1 MSYFLENE
9 EVEKVEE
16 VKEQDGIAS
25 IEPLLDNRIVRAIRE
40 MGFEKLS
47 PIQEQAIPYLLQGED
62 IIGQAQTGTGKTA
75 AFGIP
80 AIQHINPDVKKL
92 QTIILCPT
100 RELAIQAAEE
110 LRKIAKYMHGIKVL
124 PVYGGQDISRQIAG
138 LRGVQII
145 VGTPGRV
152 MDHMRRRTIKLDL
165 VNMVVLD
172 EADEMLN
179 MGFREDMELILG
191 QIPGEHQTAL
201 FSATMPKPI
210 LEITDRFQKDAK
222 IVKVA
227 AKELTIPLVS
237 QKFYRVKNQDK
248 DAACVRLLEY
258 YQPKLTLIFCNTKKK
273 VDELSDLLKEQGFQA
288 EGLHGDLSQAQRD
301 AVMKRFRNGGTSILI
316 ATDVAARGIDVDD
329 VEAVINYDIPQ
340 DIEYYVHR
348 IGRTGRAGRKGRS
361 FTFANSREIYKIRE
375 IERVCH
381 TTITEKKLPGAAK
394 VLKAKADKY
403 LNKAWEL
410 HEHEDIELMK
420 SFLQRKMEEEG
431 CDALELA
438 AAMLKL
444 QVGDKGE
451 EIAADEYTKRGNRFG
466 DRGRSGRDDGEG
478 RSFGRGDG
486 SLAVKTG
493 NAEDS
498 AAVTEIAET
507 MAAPVSVRTED
518 AAEMKT
524 VRMEEN
530 GAAVTKRRLTA
541 NTLGTERREK
551 RKRERNGKSRA
562 SVTASP
568 RENDLNLMRKLVDLP
583 QKPQLCF
590 CGKSC
595 IVREECIGNN
605 RKVCGMKTLKKQIPY
620 ILLGATLLLL
630 LGLNIISQD
639 HWLDSD
645 MAAEMI
651 FSRILSEEHH
661 IFSTTNWY
669 YSTEFRVLYTQ
680 LIMGPLFRICS
691 NWHVIRTITN
701 LVFYGLML
709 ASYYY
714 FMKPLKVSRGLTVLS
729 SCLLLLPFSETMMT
743 HMQMGNTYM
752 SHVILV
758 LWFFGMYLRLCS
770 GEYHA
775 KRKVSLW
782 IFYVLLA
789 IVCGMSGVRY
799 LLALQC
805 PLVLT
810 SFFYLLGGEEF
821 QSFRGEMTKEHFQ
834 TLFSTDRMR
843 YFLYSLAGAFFAVVG
858 YGINVVFISHKYVFQ
873 TYGATNFIALY
884 HGVLFDRIQNAVGCL
899 LMLFG
904 YIPDKGF
911 LSLRGVVTMAA
922 FVLLGIYGYVTVK
935 SGKMQR
941 VTGFR
946 SLITLFLK
954 VSFVLNLFVFIF
966 TTSTMV
972 PRYYIT
978 IFIFALPVLCFYLE
992 EEKMPFD
999 RFAVAA
1005 LLTICLILGTGKTVM
1020 SFLTVDKNETKRP
1033 VAEFLAG
1040 NGYDFGFATYNNAN
1054 IITELTNGEV
1064 EIGNIGDPEHLE
1076 YFKWSSPMKYYE
1088 EGYHAG
1094 ETFLLLTAEECA
1106 EYAEAPALNQGEKVY
1121 EDGSYTVYVFDSTED
1136 LMDCA
1141 VARQ

>member
-9 EVEKVEE
+9 EA
-16 VKEQDGIAS
+16 VKEQEILQDETSVQQENEQDGIAS

-152 MDHMRRRTIKLDL
+152 MDHMRRHTIKLDL

-222 IVKVA
+222 LVKVA

-273 VDELSDLLKEQGFQA
+273 VDELADLLKQQGFQA

-301 AVMKRFRNGGTSILI
+301 VAMNRFRNGGASILI

-410 HEHEDIELMK
+410 HEHEDVELMK

-438 AAMLKL
+438 AAMLKY

-451 EIAADEYTKRGNRFG
+451 EIAADEYAQRRGRFG
-466 DRGRSGRDDGEG
+466 ERGRFGRGGRRRDNGRDDEEH
-478 RSFGRGDG
+478 RERRRFGRGDG
-486 SLAVKTG
+486 AG
-493 NAEDS
+493 REDS
-498 AAVTEIAET
+498 RDGENSRFGRSDRKRSGRDKKTAERKLT
-507 MAAPVSVRTED
+507 GDR
-518 AAEMKT
+518 
-524 VRMEEN
+524 EERERK
-530 GAAVTKRRLTA
+530 KRKKKEEPGIG
-541 NTLGTERREK
+541 NSFPK
-551 RKRERNGKSRA
+551 RKR
-562 SVTASP
+562 
-568 RENDLNLMRKLVDLP
+568 
-583 QKPQLCF
+583 
-590 CGKSC
+590 
-595 IVREECIGNN
+595 
-605 RKVCGMKTLKKQIPY
+605 
-620 ILLGATLLLL
+620 
-630 LGLNIISQD
+630 
-639 HWLDSD
+639 
-645 MAAEMI
+645 
-651 FSRILSEEHH
+651 
-661 IFSTTNWY
+661 
-669 YSTEFRVLYTQ
+669 
-680 LIMGPLFRICS
+680 
-691 NWHVIRTITN
+691 
-701 LVFYGLML
+701 
-709 ASYYY
+709 
-714 FMKPLKVSRGLTVLS
+714 
-729 SCLLLLPFSETMMT
+729 
-743 HMQMGNTYM
+743 
-752 SHVILV
+752 
-758 LWFFGMYLRLCS
+758 
-770 GEYHA
+770 
-775 KRKVSLW
+775 
-782 IFYVLLA
+782 
-789 IVCGMSGVRY
+789 
-799 LLALQC
+799 
-805 PLVLT
+805 
-810 SFFYLLGGEEF
+810 
-821 QSFRGEMTKEHFQ
+821 
-834 TLFSTDRMR
+834 
-843 YFLYSLAGAFFAVVG
+843 
-858 YGINVVFISHKYVFQ
+858 
-873 TYGATNFIALY
+873 
-884 HGVLFDRIQNAVGCL
+884 
-899 LMLFG
+899 
-904 YIPDKGF
+904 
-911 LSLRGVVTMAA
+911 
-922 FVLLGIYGYVTVK
+922 
-935 SGKMQR
+935 
-941 VTGFR
+941 
-946 SLITLFLK
+946 
-954 VSFVLNLFVFIF
+954 
-966 TTSTMV
+966 
-972 PRYYIT
+972 
-978 IFIFALPVLCFYLE
+978 
-992 EEKMPFD
+992 
-999 RFAVAA
+999 
-1005 LLTICLILGTGKTVM
+1005 
-1020 SFLTVDKNETKRP
+1020 
-1033 VAEFLAG
+1033 
-1040 NGYDFGFATYNNAN
+1040 
-1054 IITELTNGEV
+1054 
-1064 EIGNIGDPEHLE
+1064 
-1076 YFKWSSPMKYYE
+1076 
-1088 EGYHAG
+1088 
-1094 ETFLLLTAEECA
+1094 
-1106 EYAEAPALNQGEKVY
+1106 
-1121 EDGSYTVYVFDSTED
+1121 
-1136 LMDCA
+1136 
-1141 VARQ
+1141 

>member
-210 LEITDRFQKDAK
+210 LEITDRFQNDAK
-222 IVKVA
+222 LVKVA
-227 AKELTIPLVS
+227 AQELTIPLVS

-486 SLAVKTG
+486 RRRFGRGDRDRRDNGSTG
-493 NAEDS
+493 SGEGRRRRRSDSREDGRKWNDRDRKNADRKPS
-498 AAVTEIAET
+498 AEREAKK
-507 MAAPVSVRTED
+507 R
-518 AAEMKT
+518 KK
-524 VRMEEN
+524 REEPGIGN
-530 GAAVTKRRLTA
+530 SFP
-541 NTLGTERREK
+541 K
-551 RKRERNGKSRA
+551 RKRS
-562 SVTASP
+562 
-568 RENDLNLMRKLVDLP
+568 
-583 QKPQLCF
+583 
-590 CGKSC
+590 
-595 IVREECIGNN
+595 
-605 RKVCGMKTLKKQIPY
+605 
-620 ILLGATLLLL
+620 
-630 LGLNIISQD
+630 
-639 HWLDSD
+639 
-645 MAAEMI
+645 
-651 FSRILSEEHH
+651 
-661 IFSTTNWY
+661 
-669 YSTEFRVLYTQ
+669 
-680 LIMGPLFRICS
+680 
-691 NWHVIRTITN
+691 
-701 LVFYGLML
+701 
-709 ASYYY
+709 
-714 FMKPLKVSRGLTVLS
+714 
-729 SCLLLLPFSETMMT
+729 
-743 HMQMGNTYM
+743 
-752 SHVILV
+752 
-758 LWFFGMYLRLCS
+758 
-770 GEYHA
+770 
-775 KRKVSLW
+775 
-782 IFYVLLA
+782 
-789 IVCGMSGVRY
+789 
-799 LLALQC
+799 
-805 PLVLT
+805 
-810 SFFYLLGGEEF
+810 
-821 QSFRGEMTKEHFQ
+821 
-834 TLFSTDRMR
+834 
-843 YFLYSLAGAFFAVVG
+843 
-858 YGINVVFISHKYVFQ
+858 
-873 TYGATNFIALY
+873 
-884 HGVLFDRIQNAVGCL
+884 
-899 LMLFG
+899 
-904 YIPDKGF
+904 
-911 LSLRGVVTMAA
+911 
-922 FVLLGIYGYVTVK
+922 
-935 SGKMQR
+935 
-941 VTGFR
+941 
-946 SLITLFLK
+946 
-954 VSFVLNLFVFIF
+954 
-966 TTSTMV
+966 
-972 PRYYIT
+972 
-978 IFIFALPVLCFYLE
+978 
-992 EEKMPFD
+992 
-999 RFAVAA
+999 
-1005 LLTICLILGTGKTVM
+1005 
-1020 SFLTVDKNETKRP
+1020 
-1033 VAEFLAG
+1033 
-1040 NGYDFGFATYNNAN
+1040 
-1054 IITELTNGEV
+1054 
-1064 EIGNIGDPEHLE
+1064 
-1076 YFKWSSPMKYYE
+1076 
-1088 EGYHAG
+1088 
-1094 ETFLLLTAEECA
+1094 
-1106 EYAEAPALNQGEKVY
+1106 
-1121 EDGSYTVYVFDSTED
+1121 
-1136 LMDCA
+1136 
-1141 VARQ
+1141 

>member
-1 MSYFLENE
+1 MSYFLKNE
-9 EVEKVEE
+9 EVNEEIEE
-16 VKEQDGIAS
+16 VKAQDGIAS

-210 LEITDRFQKDAK
+210 LEITDRFQNDAK
-222 IVKVA
+222 LVKVA
-227 AKELTIPLVS
+227 AQELTIPLVS

-403 LNKAWEL
+403 LNRAWEL

-466 DRGRSGRDDGEG
+466 DRGRSGRGDGEG

-486 SLAVKTG
+486 RRRFGREDGERRRFVRGDRDRREDGSTG
-493 NAEDS
+493 SGEGRRRRRSDSREDGRKWNDRDRKNADRKPS
-498 AAVTEIAET
+498 
-507 MAAPVSVRTED
+507 
-518 AAEMKT
+518 
-524 VRMEEN
+524 
-530 GAAVTKRRLTA
+530 
-541 NTLGTERREK
+541 TERAERAEREAKKRKKREEPGIGNSFPK
-551 RKRERNGKSRA
+551 RKRS
-562 SVTASP
+562 
-568 RENDLNLMRKLVDLP
+568 
-583 QKPQLCF
+583 
-590 CGKSC
+590 
-595 IVREECIGNN
+595 
-605 RKVCGMKTLKKQIPY
+605 
-620 ILLGATLLLL
+620 
-630 LGLNIISQD
+630 
-639 HWLDSD
+639 
-645 MAAEMI
+645 
-651 FSRILSEEHH
+651 
-661 IFSTTNWY
+661 
-669 YSTEFRVLYTQ
+669 
-680 LIMGPLFRICS
+680 
-691 NWHVIRTITN
+691 
-701 LVFYGLML
+701 
-709 ASYYY
+709 
-714 FMKPLKVSRGLTVLS
+714 
-729 SCLLLLPFSETMMT
+729 
-743 HMQMGNTYM
+743 
-752 SHVILV
+752 
-758 LWFFGMYLRLCS
+758 
-770 GEYHA
+770 
-775 KRKVSLW
+775 
-782 IFYVLLA
+782 
-789 IVCGMSGVRY
+789 
-799 LLALQC
+799 
-805 PLVLT
+805 
-810 SFFYLLGGEEF
+810 
-821 QSFRGEMTKEHFQ
+821 
-834 TLFSTDRMR
+834 
-843 YFLYSLAGAFFAVVG
+843 
-858 YGINVVFISHKYVFQ
+858 
-873 TYGATNFIALY
+873 
-884 HGVLFDRIQNAVGCL
+884 
-899 LMLFG
+899 
-904 YIPDKGF
+904 
-911 LSLRGVVTMAA
+911 
-922 FVLLGIYGYVTVK
+922 
-935 SGKMQR
+935 
-941 VTGFR
+941 
-946 SLITLFLK
+946 
-954 VSFVLNLFVFIF
+954 
-966 TTSTMV
+966 
-972 PRYYIT
+972 
-978 IFIFALPVLCFYLE
+978 
-992 EEKMPFD
+992 
-999 RFAVAA
+999 
-1005 LLTICLILGTGKTVM
+1005 
-1020 SFLTVDKNETKRP
+1020 
-1033 VAEFLAG
+1033 
-1040 NGYDFGFATYNNAN
+1040 
-1054 IITELTNGEV
+1054 
-1064 EIGNIGDPEHLE
+1064 
-1076 YFKWSSPMKYYE
+1076 
-1088 EGYHAG
+1088 
-1094 ETFLLLTAEECA
+1094 
-1106 EYAEAPALNQGEKVY
+1106 
-1121 EDGSYTVYVFDSTED
+1121 
-1136 LMDCA
+1136 
-1141 VARQ
+1141 

>member
-486 SLAVKTG
+486 RRRFGRGDRDRRDNGSTG
-493 NAEDS
+493 SGEDRRRRRSDSREDGRKWNDRDRKNADRKLS
-498 AAVTEIAET
+498 AERAE
-507 MAAPVSVRTED
+507 
-518 AAEMKT
+518 
-524 VRMEEN
+524 
-530 GAAVTKRRLTA
+530 
-541 NTLGTERREK
+541 REAKK
-551 RKRERNGKSRA
+551 RKK
-562 SVTASP
+562 
-568 RENDLNLMRKLVDLP
+568 
-583 QKPQLCF
+583 
-590 CGKSC
+590 
-595 IVREECIGNN
+595 REEPGIGNSF
-605 RKVCGMKTLKKQIPY
+605 P
-620 ILLGATLLLL
+620 
-630 LGLNIISQD
+630 
-639 HWLDSD
+639 
-645 MAAEMI
+645 
-651 FSRILSEEHH
+651 
-661 IFSTTNWY
+661 
-669 YSTEFRVLYTQ
+669 
-680 LIMGPLFRICS
+680 
-691 NWHVIRTITN
+691 
-701 LVFYGLML
+701 
-709 ASYYY
+709 
-714 FMKPLKVSRGLTVLS
+714 
-729 SCLLLLPFSETMMT
+729 
-743 HMQMGNTYM
+743 
-752 SHVILV
+752 
-758 LWFFGMYLRLCS
+758 
-770 GEYHA
+770 
-775 KRKVSLW
+775 KRK
-782 IFYVLLA
+782 
-789 IVCGMSGVRY
+789 
-799 LLALQC
+799 
-805 PLVLT
+805 
-810 SFFYLLGGEEF
+810 
-821 QSFRGEMTKEHFQ
+821 
-834 TLFSTDRMR
+834 
-843 YFLYSLAGAFFAVVG
+843 
-858 YGINVVFISHKYVFQ
+858 
-873 TYGATNFIALY
+873 
-884 HGVLFDRIQNAVGCL
+884 
-899 LMLFG
+899 
-904 YIPDKGF
+904 
-911 LSLRGVVTMAA
+911 
-922 FVLLGIYGYVTVK
+922 K
-935 SGKMQR
+935 S
-941 VTGFR
+941 
-946 SLITLFLK
+946 
-954 VSFVLNLFVFIF
+954 
-966 TTSTMV
+966 
-972 PRYYIT
+972 
-978 IFIFALPVLCFYLE
+978 
-992 EEKMPFD
+992 
-999 RFAVAA
+999 
-1005 LLTICLILGTGKTVM
+1005 
-1020 SFLTVDKNETKRP
+1020 
-1033 VAEFLAG
+1033 
-1040 NGYDFGFATYNNAN
+1040 
-1054 IITELTNGEV
+1054 
-1064 EIGNIGDPEHLE
+1064 
-1076 YFKWSSPMKYYE
+1076 
-1088 EGYHAG
+1088 
-1094 ETFLLLTAEECA
+1094 
-1106 EYAEAPALNQGEKVY
+1106 
-1121 EDGSYTVYVFDSTED
+1121 
-1136 LMDCA
+1136 
-1141 VARQ
+1141 

>member
-1 MSYFLENE
+1 MTKQESQIDSFYDFGLHPD
-9 EVEKVEE
+9 VEDAVDTMNYGKPSPV
-16 VKEQDGIAS
+16 QAATI
-25 IEPLLDNRIVRAIRE
+25 PLIMD
-40 MGFEKLS
+40 
-47 PIQEQAIPYLLQGED
+47 GED
-62 IIGQAQTGTGKTA
+62 IIACAQTGTGKTA

-210 LEITDRFQKDAK
+210 LEITDRFQNDAK
-222 IVKVA
+222 LVKVA
-227 AKELTIPLVS
+227 AQELTIPLVS

-486 SLAVKTG
+486 RRRFGRGDRDRRDNGSTG
-493 NAEDS
+493 SGEDRRRRRSDSREDGRKWNDRDRKNADRKLS
-498 AAVTEIAET
+498 AERAERE
-507 MAAPVSVRTED
+507 AKKR
-518 AAEMKT
+518 KK
-524 VRMEEN
+524 REEPGIGN
-530 GAAVTKRRLTA
+530 SFP
-541 NTLGTERREK
+541 K
-551 RKRERNGKSRA
+551 RKRS
-562 SVTASP
+562 
-568 RENDLNLMRKLVDLP
+568 
-583 QKPQLCF
+583 
-590 CGKSC
+590 
-595 IVREECIGNN
+595 
-605 RKVCGMKTLKKQIPY
+605 
-620 ILLGATLLLL
+620 
-630 LGLNIISQD
+630 
-639 HWLDSD
+639 
-645 MAAEMI
+645 
-651 FSRILSEEHH
+651 
-661 IFSTTNWY
+661 
-669 YSTEFRVLYTQ
+669 
-680 LIMGPLFRICS
+680 
-691 NWHVIRTITN
+691 
-701 LVFYGLML
+701 
-709 ASYYY
+709 
-714 FMKPLKVSRGLTVLS
+714 
-729 SCLLLLPFSETMMT
+729 
-743 HMQMGNTYM
+743 
-752 SHVILV
+752 
-758 LWFFGMYLRLCS
+758 
-770 GEYHA
+770 
-775 KRKVSLW
+775 
-782 IFYVLLA
+782 
-789 IVCGMSGVRY
+789 
-799 LLALQC
+799 
-805 PLVLT
+805 
-810 SFFYLLGGEEF
+810 
-821 QSFRGEMTKEHFQ
+821 
-834 TLFSTDRMR
+834 
-843 YFLYSLAGAFFAVVG
+843 
-858 YGINVVFISHKYVFQ
+858 
-873 TYGATNFIALY
+873 
-884 HGVLFDRIQNAVGCL
+884 
-899 LMLFG
+899 
-904 YIPDKGF
+904 
-911 LSLRGVVTMAA
+911 
-922 FVLLGIYGYVTVK
+922 
-935 SGKMQR
+935 
-941 VTGFR
+941 
-946 SLITLFLK
+946 
-954 VSFVLNLFVFIF
+954 
-966 TTSTMV
+966 
-972 PRYYIT
+972 
-978 IFIFALPVLCFYLE
+978 
-992 EEKMPFD
+992 
-999 RFAVAA
+999 
-1005 LLTICLILGTGKTVM
+1005 
-1020 SFLTVDKNETKRP
+1020 
-1033 VAEFLAG
+1033 
-1040 NGYDFGFATYNNAN
+1040 
-1054 IITELTNGEV
+1054 
-1064 EIGNIGDPEHLE
+1064 
-1076 YFKWSSPMKYYE
+1076 
-1088 EGYHAG
+1088 
-1094 ETFLLLTAEECA
+1094 
-1106 EYAEAPALNQGEKVY
+1106 
-1121 EDGSYTVYVFDSTED
+1121 
-1136 LMDCA
+1136 
-1141 VARQ
+1141 

>member
-145 VGTPGRV
+145 VGTQGRV
-152 MDHMRRRTIKLDL
+152 MAHMRRRAIKLDL

-210 LEITDRFQKDAK
+210 LEITDRFQNDAK
-222 IVKVA
+222 LVKVA
-227 AKELTIPLVS
+227 AQELTIPLVS

-444 QVGDKGE
+444 QVGDKDE

-466 DRGRSGRDDGEG
+466 DRDRSVRGGGEG

-486 SLAVKTG
+486 RRRFGRGDRDRRDNGSTG
-493 NAEDS
+493 SGEDRRSRRSDSREDGRKWNDRDRKNADRKPS
-498 AAVTEIAET
+498 ADRAERE
-507 MAAPVSVRTED
+507 AKKR
-518 AAEMKT
+518 KK
-524 VRMEEN
+524 REEPGIGN
-530 GAAVTKRRLTA
+530 SFP
-541 NTLGTERREK
+541 K
-551 RKRERNGKSRA
+551 RKRS
-562 SVTASP
+562 
-568 RENDLNLMRKLVDLP
+568 
-583 QKPQLCF
+583 
-590 CGKSC
+590 
-595 IVREECIGNN
+595 
-605 RKVCGMKTLKKQIPY
+605 
-620 ILLGATLLLL
+620 
-630 LGLNIISQD
+630 
-639 HWLDSD
+639 
-645 MAAEMI
+645 
-651 FSRILSEEHH
+651 
-661 IFSTTNWY
+661 
-669 YSTEFRVLYTQ
+669 
-680 LIMGPLFRICS
+680 
-691 NWHVIRTITN
+691 
-701 LVFYGLML
+701 
-709 ASYYY
+709 
-714 FMKPLKVSRGLTVLS
+714 
-729 SCLLLLPFSETMMT
+729 
-743 HMQMGNTYM
+743 
-752 SHVILV
+752 
-758 LWFFGMYLRLCS
+758 
-770 GEYHA
+770 
-775 KRKVSLW
+775 
-782 IFYVLLA
+782 
-789 IVCGMSGVRY
+789 
-799 LLALQC
+799 
-805 PLVLT
+805 
-810 SFFYLLGGEEF
+810 
-821 QSFRGEMTKEHFQ
+821 
-834 TLFSTDRMR
+834 
-843 YFLYSLAGAFFAVVG
+843 
-858 YGINVVFISHKYVFQ
+858 
-873 TYGATNFIALY
+873 
-884 HGVLFDRIQNAVGCL
+884 
-899 LMLFG
+899 
-904 YIPDKGF
+904 
-911 LSLRGVVTMAA
+911 
-922 FVLLGIYGYVTVK
+922 
-935 SGKMQR
+935 
-941 VTGFR
+941 
-946 SLITLFLK
+946 
-954 VSFVLNLFVFIF
+954 
-966 TTSTMV
+966 
-972 PRYYIT
+972 
-978 IFIFALPVLCFYLE
+978 
-992 EEKMPFD
+992 
-999 RFAVAA
+999 
-1005 LLTICLILGTGKTVM
+1005 
-1020 SFLTVDKNETKRP
+1020 
-1033 VAEFLAG
+1033 
-1040 NGYDFGFATYNNAN
+1040 
-1054 IITELTNGEV
+1054 
-1064 EIGNIGDPEHLE
+1064 
-1076 YFKWSSPMKYYE
+1076 
-1088 EGYHAG
+1088 
-1094 ETFLLLTAEECA
+1094 
-1106 EYAEAPALNQGEKVY
+1106 
-1121 EDGSYTVYVFDSTED
+1121 
-1136 LMDCA
+1136 
-1141 VARQ
+1141 

>member
-9 EVEKVEE
+9 EVNEAVEE
-16 VKEQDGIAS
+16 VKAQDGIAS

-210 LEITDRFQKDAK
+210 LEITDRFQNDAK
-222 IVKVA
+222 LVKVA
-227 AKELTIPLVS
+227 AQELTIPLVS

-486 SLAVKTG
+486 RRKLG
-493 NAEDS
+493 RED
-498 AAVTEIAET
+498 
-507 MAAPVSVRTED
+507 
-518 AAEMKT
+518 
-524 VRMEEN
+524 
-530 GAAVTKRRLTA
+530 G
-541 NTLGTERREK
+541 ERRRFGRSDRDRRDDGSTGFGEDRRRRRSDSREDGRKWNDRDRKNADRKPSAERAEREAKKRKKREEPGIGNSFPK
-551 RKRERNGKSRA
+551 RKRS
-562 SVTASP
+562 
-568 RENDLNLMRKLVDLP
+568 
-583 QKPQLCF
+583 
-590 CGKSC
+590 
-595 IVREECIGNN
+595 
-605 RKVCGMKTLKKQIPY
+605 
-620 ILLGATLLLL
+620 
-630 LGLNIISQD
+630 
-639 HWLDSD
+639 
-645 MAAEMI
+645 
-651 FSRILSEEHH
+651 
-661 IFSTTNWY
+661 
-669 YSTEFRVLYTQ
+669 
-680 LIMGPLFRICS
+680 
-691 NWHVIRTITN
+691 
-701 LVFYGLML
+701 
-709 ASYYY
+709 
-714 FMKPLKVSRGLTVLS
+714 
-729 SCLLLLPFSETMMT
+729 
-743 HMQMGNTYM
+743 
-752 SHVILV
+752 
-758 LWFFGMYLRLCS
+758 
-770 GEYHA
+770 
-775 KRKVSLW
+775 
-782 IFYVLLA
+782 
-789 IVCGMSGVRY
+789 
-799 LLALQC
+799 
-805 PLVLT
+805 
-810 SFFYLLGGEEF
+810 
-821 QSFRGEMTKEHFQ
+821 
-834 TLFSTDRMR
+834 
-843 YFLYSLAGAFFAVVG
+843 
-858 YGINVVFISHKYVFQ
+858 
-873 TYGATNFIALY
+873 
-884 HGVLFDRIQNAVGCL
+884 
-899 LMLFG
+899 
-904 YIPDKGF
+904 
-911 LSLRGVVTMAA
+911 
-922 FVLLGIYGYVTVK
+922 
-935 SGKMQR
+935 
-941 VTGFR
+941 
-946 SLITLFLK
+946 
-954 VSFVLNLFVFIF
+954 
-966 TTSTMV
+966 
-972 PRYYIT
+972 
-978 IFIFALPVLCFYLE
+978 
-992 EEKMPFD
+992 
-999 RFAVAA
+999 
-1005 LLTICLILGTGKTVM
+1005 
-1020 SFLTVDKNETKRP
+1020 
-1033 VAEFLAG
+1033 
-1040 NGYDFGFATYNNAN
+1040 
-1054 IITELTNGEV
+1054 
-1064 EIGNIGDPEHLE
+1064 
-1076 YFKWSSPMKYYE
+1076 
-1088 EGYHAG
+1088 
-1094 ETFLLLTAEECA
+1094 
-1106 EYAEAPALNQGEKVY
+1106 
-1121 EDGSYTVYVFDSTED
+1121 
-1136 LMDCA
+1136 
-1141 VARQ
+1141 

>member
-9 EVEKVEE
+9 EV
-16 VKEQDGIAS
+16 VKEQETLQDEAGMQQENEQDGIAS

-152 MDHMRRRTIKLDL
+152 MDHMRRHTIKLDL

-222 IVKVA
+222 LVKVA

-273 VDELSDLLKEQGFQA
+273 VDELADLLKQQGFQA

-301 AVMKRFRNGGTSILI
+301 VAMNRFRNGGASILI

-403 LNKAWEL
+403 LNNAWEL

-438 AAMLKL
+438 AAMLKY

-451 EIAADEYTKRGNRFG
+451 EIAADEYAQRRGRFG
-466 DRGRSGRDDGEG
+466 ERGRFGRCGDEGRNFGRRGGRRRDNGRDDEEH
-478 RSFGRGDG
+478 RERRRFGRGDG
-486 SLAVKTG
+486 AG
-493 NAEDS
+493 REDS
-498 AAVTEIAET
+498 RNGENSRFGRSDRKRSGRDKKTAERKLT
-507 MAAPVSVRTED
+507 GDR
-518 AAEMKT
+518 
-524 VRMEEN
+524 EERERK
-530 GAAVTKRRLTA
+530 KRKKKEEPGIG
-541 NTLGTERREK
+541 NSFPK
-551 RKRERNGKSRA
+551 RKR
-562 SVTASP
+562 
-568 RENDLNLMRKLVDLP
+568 
-583 QKPQLCF
+583 
-590 CGKSC
+590 
-595 IVREECIGNN
+595 
-605 RKVCGMKTLKKQIPY
+605 
-620 ILLGATLLLL
+620 
-630 LGLNIISQD
+630 
-639 HWLDSD
+639 
-645 MAAEMI
+645 
-651 FSRILSEEHH
+651 
-661 IFSTTNWY
+661 
-669 YSTEFRVLYTQ
+669 
-680 LIMGPLFRICS
+680 
-691 NWHVIRTITN
+691 
-701 LVFYGLML
+701 
-709 ASYYY
+709 
-714 FMKPLKVSRGLTVLS
+714 
-729 SCLLLLPFSETMMT
+729 
-743 HMQMGNTYM
+743 
-752 SHVILV
+752 
-758 LWFFGMYLRLCS
+758 
-770 GEYHA
+770 
-775 KRKVSLW
+775 
-782 IFYVLLA
+782 
-789 IVCGMSGVRY
+789 
-799 LLALQC
+799 
-805 PLVLT
+805 
-810 SFFYLLGGEEF
+810 
-821 QSFRGEMTKEHFQ
+821 
-834 TLFSTDRMR
+834 
-843 YFLYSLAGAFFAVVG
+843 
-858 YGINVVFISHKYVFQ
+858 
-873 TYGATNFIALY
+873 
-884 HGVLFDRIQNAVGCL
+884 
-899 LMLFG
+899 
-904 YIPDKGF
+904 
-911 LSLRGVVTMAA
+911 
-922 FVLLGIYGYVTVK
+922 
-935 SGKMQR
+935 
-941 VTGFR
+941 
-946 SLITLFLK
+946 
-954 VSFVLNLFVFIF
+954 
-966 TTSTMV
+966 
-972 PRYYIT
+972 
-978 IFIFALPVLCFYLE
+978 
-992 EEKMPFD
+992 
-999 RFAVAA
+999 
-1005 LLTICLILGTGKTVM
+1005 
-1020 SFLTVDKNETKRP
+1020 
-1033 VAEFLAG
+1033 
-1040 NGYDFGFATYNNAN
+1040 
-1054 IITELTNGEV
+1054 
-1064 EIGNIGDPEHLE
+1064 
-1076 YFKWSSPMKYYE
+1076 
-1088 EGYHAG
+1088 
-1094 ETFLLLTAEECA
+1094 
-1106 EYAEAPALNQGEKVY
+1106 
-1121 EDGSYTVYVFDSTED
+1121 
-1136 LMDCA
+1136 
-1141 VARQ
+1141 

>member
-9 EVEKVEE
+9 EVNEAVEE
-16 VKEQDGIAS
+16 VKAQDGIAS

-100 RELAIQAAEE
+100 RELAIQAAAE

-273 VDELSDLLKEQGFQA
+273 VDELADLLKQQGFQA

-301 AVMKRFRNGGTSILI
+301 VAMNRFRNGGASILI

-361 FTFANSREIYKIRE
+361 FTFANSREIGKIRE

-410 HEHEDIELMK
+410 HEHEDVELMK

-451 EIAADEYTKRGNRFG
+451 EIAVDDYVQRRGRFG
-466 DRGRSGRDDGEG
+466 EKGRFGRNDGEG
-478 RSFGRGDG
+478 RGFGRGDG
-486 SLAVKTG
+486 RRRFSREDGDRRRFGRGDRDRRDDDNTVSGENRRHRRDENREDGRKWGGRDKKAADRKYSGDRAEREVK
-493 NAEDS
+493 
-498 AAVTEIAET
+498 
-507 MAAPVSVRTED
+507 
-518 AAEMKT
+518 
-524 VRMEEN
+524 
-530 GAAVTKRRLTA
+530 
-541 NTLGTERREK
+541 K
-551 RKRERNGKSRA
+551 RKK
-562 SVTASP
+562 
-568 RENDLNLMRKLVDLP
+568 
-583 QKPQLCF
+583 
-590 CGKSC
+590 
-595 IVREECIGNN
+595 REEPGIGNSFP
-605 RKVCGMKTLKKQIPY
+605 KKK
-620 ILLGATLLLL
+620 
-630 LGLNIISQD
+630 
-639 HWLDSD
+639 
-645 MAAEMI
+645 
-651 FSRILSEEHH
+651 ILS
-661 IFSTTNWY
+661 
-669 YSTEFRVLYTQ
+669 R
-680 LIMGPLFRICS
+680 
-691 NWHVIRTITN
+691 
-701 LVFYGLML
+701 
-709 ASYYY
+709 
-714 FMKPLKVSRGLTVLS
+714 
-729 SCLLLLPFSETMMT
+729 
-743 HMQMGNTYM
+743 
-752 SHVILV
+752 
-758 LWFFGMYLRLCS
+758 
-770 GEYHA
+770 
-775 KRKVSLW
+775 
-782 IFYVLLA
+782 
-789 IVCGMSGVRY
+789 
-799 LLALQC
+799 
-805 PLVLT
+805 
-810 SFFYLLGGEEF
+810 
-821 QSFRGEMTKEHFQ
+821 
-834 TLFSTDRMR
+834 
-843 YFLYSLAGAFFAVVG
+843 
-858 YGINVVFISHKYVFQ
+858 
-873 TYGATNFIALY
+873 
-884 HGVLFDRIQNAVGCL
+884 
-899 LMLFG
+899 
-904 YIPDKGF
+904 
-911 LSLRGVVTMAA
+911 
-922 FVLLGIYGYVTVK
+922 
-935 SGKMQR
+935 
-941 VTGFR
+941 
-946 SLITLFLK
+946 
-954 VSFVLNLFVFIF
+954 
-966 TTSTMV
+966 
-972 PRYYIT
+972 
-978 IFIFALPVLCFYLE
+978 
-992 EEKMPFD
+992 
-999 RFAVAA
+999 
-1005 LLTICLILGTGKTVM
+1005 
-1020 SFLTVDKNETKRP
+1020 
-1033 VAEFLAG
+1033 
-1040 NGYDFGFATYNNAN
+1040 
-1054 IITELTNGEV
+1054 
-1064 EIGNIGDPEHLE
+1064 
-1076 YFKWSSPMKYYE
+1076 
-1088 EGYHAG
+1088 
-1094 ETFLLLTAEECA
+1094 
-1106 EYAEAPALNQGEKVY
+1106 
-1121 EDGSYTVYVFDSTED
+1121 
-1136 LMDCA
+1136 
-1141 VARQ
+1141 

>member
-210 LEITDRFQKDAK
+210 LEITDRFQNDAK
-222 IVKVA
+222 LVKVA
-227 AKELTIPLVS
+227 AQELTIPLVS

-258 YQPKLTLIFCNTKKK
+258 YQPKLTLIFCNTKKM

-466 DRGRSGRDDGEG
+466 DRGRSVRGGGEG

-486 SLAVKTG
+486 RRKFG
-493 NAEDS
+493 RED
-498 AAVTEIAET
+498 
-507 MAAPVSVRTED
+507 
-518 AAEMKT
+518 
-524 VRMEEN
+524 
-530 GAAVTKRRLTA
+530 G
-541 NTLGTERREK
+541 ERRRFGRSDRDRRDDGSTGSGEDRRHRRSDSREDGRKWNDRDRKNADRKPSAERAEREAKKRKKREEPGIGNSFPK
-551 RKRERNGKSRA
+551 RKRS
-562 SVTASP
+562 
-568 RENDLNLMRKLVDLP
+568 
-583 QKPQLCF
+583 
-590 CGKSC
+590 
-595 IVREECIGNN
+595 
-605 RKVCGMKTLKKQIPY
+605 
-620 ILLGATLLLL
+620 
-630 LGLNIISQD
+630 
-639 HWLDSD
+639 
-645 MAAEMI
+645 
-651 FSRILSEEHH
+651 
-661 IFSTTNWY
+661 
-669 YSTEFRVLYTQ
+669 
-680 LIMGPLFRICS
+680 
-691 NWHVIRTITN
+691 
-701 LVFYGLML
+701 
-709 ASYYY
+709 
-714 FMKPLKVSRGLTVLS
+714 
-729 SCLLLLPFSETMMT
+729 
-743 HMQMGNTYM
+743 
-752 SHVILV
+752 
-758 LWFFGMYLRLCS
+758 
-770 GEYHA
+770 
-775 KRKVSLW
+775 
-782 IFYVLLA
+782 
-789 IVCGMSGVRY
+789 
-799 LLALQC
+799 
-805 PLVLT
+805 
-810 SFFYLLGGEEF
+810 
-821 QSFRGEMTKEHFQ
+821 
-834 TLFSTDRMR
+834 
-843 YFLYSLAGAFFAVVG
+843 
-858 YGINVVFISHKYVFQ
+858 
-873 TYGATNFIALY
+873 
-884 HGVLFDRIQNAVGCL
+884 
-899 LMLFG
+899 
-904 YIPDKGF
+904 
-911 LSLRGVVTMAA
+911 
-922 FVLLGIYGYVTVK
+922 
-935 SGKMQR
+935 
-941 VTGFR
+941 
-946 SLITLFLK
+946 
-954 VSFVLNLFVFIF
+954 
-966 TTSTMV
+966 
-972 PRYYIT
+972 
-978 IFIFALPVLCFYLE
+978 
-992 EEKMPFD
+992 
-999 RFAVAA
+999 
-1005 LLTICLILGTGKTVM
+1005 
-1020 SFLTVDKNETKRP
+1020 
-1033 VAEFLAG
+1033 
-1040 NGYDFGFATYNNAN
+1040 
-1054 IITELTNGEV
+1054 
-1064 EIGNIGDPEHLE
+1064 
-1076 YFKWSSPMKYYE
+1076 
-1088 EGYHAG
+1088 
-1094 ETFLLLTAEECA
+1094 
-1106 EYAEAPALNQGEKVY
+1106 
-1121 EDGSYTVYVFDSTED
+1121 
-1136 LMDCA
+1136 
-1141 VARQ
+1141 

>member
-210 LEITDRFQKDAK
+210 LEITDRFQNDAK
-222 IVKVA
+222 LVKVA
-227 AKELTIPLVS
+227 AQELTIPLVS

-438 AAMLKL
+438 AAMLKY

-466 DRGRSGRDDGEG
+466 DRGRSGRGDGEG
-478 RSFGRGDG
+478 RGFGRGDG
-486 SLAVKTG
+486 RRKFGREDGDRRRFGRGDRDHREDGSAGSGEGRRRRRSDSREDGRKWNDRDRKTADRKPSAERAEREAKKRKKREEPGIG
-493 NAEDS
+493 NS
-498 AAVTEIAET
+498 F
-507 MAAPVSVRTED
+507 P
-518 AAEMKT
+518 
-524 VRMEEN
+524 
-530 GAAVTKRRLTA
+530 
-541 NTLGTERREK
+541 K
-551 RKRERNGKSRA
+551 RKRS
-562 SVTASP
+562 
-568 RENDLNLMRKLVDLP
+568 
-583 QKPQLCF
+583 
-590 CGKSC
+590 
-595 IVREECIGNN
+595 
-605 RKVCGMKTLKKQIPY
+605 
-620 ILLGATLLLL
+620 
-630 LGLNIISQD
+630 
-639 HWLDSD
+639 
-645 MAAEMI
+645 
-651 FSRILSEEHH
+651 
-661 IFSTTNWY
+661 
-669 YSTEFRVLYTQ
+669 
-680 LIMGPLFRICS
+680 
-691 NWHVIRTITN
+691 
-701 LVFYGLML
+701 
-709 ASYYY
+709 
-714 FMKPLKVSRGLTVLS
+714 
-729 SCLLLLPFSETMMT
+729 
-743 HMQMGNTYM
+743 
-752 SHVILV
+752 
-758 LWFFGMYLRLCS
+758 
-770 GEYHA
+770 
-775 KRKVSLW
+775 
-782 IFYVLLA
+782 
-789 IVCGMSGVRY
+789 
-799 LLALQC
+799 
-805 PLVLT
+805 
-810 SFFYLLGGEEF
+810 
-821 QSFRGEMTKEHFQ
+821 
-834 TLFSTDRMR
+834 
-843 YFLYSLAGAFFAVVG
+843 
-858 YGINVVFISHKYVFQ
+858 
-873 TYGATNFIALY
+873 
-884 HGVLFDRIQNAVGCL
+884 
-899 LMLFG
+899 
-904 YIPDKGF
+904 
-911 LSLRGVVTMAA
+911 
-922 FVLLGIYGYVTVK
+922 
-935 SGKMQR
+935 
-941 VTGFR
+941 
-946 SLITLFLK
+946 
-954 VSFVLNLFVFIF
+954 
-966 TTSTMV
+966 
-972 PRYYIT
+972 
-978 IFIFALPVLCFYLE
+978 
-992 EEKMPFD
+992 
-999 RFAVAA
+999 
-1005 LLTICLILGTGKTVM
+1005 
-1020 SFLTVDKNETKRP
+1020 
-1033 VAEFLAG
+1033 
-1040 NGYDFGFATYNNAN
+1040 
-1054 IITELTNGEV
+1054 
-1064 EIGNIGDPEHLE
+1064 
-1076 YFKWSSPMKYYE
+1076 
-1088 EGYHAG
+1088 
-1094 ETFLLLTAEECA
+1094 
-1106 EYAEAPALNQGEKVY
+1106 
-1121 EDGSYTVYVFDSTED
+1121 
-1136 LMDCA
+1136 
-1141 VARQ
+1141 

>member
-152 MDHMRRRTIKLDL
+152 MDHMRRHTIKLDL

-210 LEITDRFQKDAK
+210 LEITDRFQNDAK
-222 IVKVA
+222 LVKVA
-227 AKELTIPLVS
+227 AQELTIPLVS

-466 DRGRSGRDDGEG
+466 DRGRSGRGDGEVRSFHRGDG
-478 RSFGRGDG
+478 RRRFGREDGERRRFGRGDRDHREDG
-486 SLAVKTG
+486 SAGSGEGRRRRRSDSREDGRKWNDRDRKTADRKPSAEREAKKRKKREEPGIG
-493 NAEDS
+493 NS
-498 AAVTEIAET
+498 F
-507 MAAPVSVRTED
+507 P
-518 AAEMKT
+518 
-524 VRMEEN
+524 
-530 GAAVTKRRLTA
+530 
-541 NTLGTERREK
+541 K
-551 RKRERNGKSRA
+551 RKRS
-562 SVTASP
+562 
-568 RENDLNLMRKLVDLP
+568 
-583 QKPQLCF
+583 
-590 CGKSC
+590 
-595 IVREECIGNN
+595 
-605 RKVCGMKTLKKQIPY
+605 
-620 ILLGATLLLL
+620 
-630 LGLNIISQD
+630 
-639 HWLDSD
+639 
-645 MAAEMI
+645 
-651 FSRILSEEHH
+651 
-661 IFSTTNWY
+661 
-669 YSTEFRVLYTQ
+669 
-680 LIMGPLFRICS
+680 
-691 NWHVIRTITN
+691 
-701 LVFYGLML
+701 
-709 ASYYY
+709 
-714 FMKPLKVSRGLTVLS
+714 
-729 SCLLLLPFSETMMT
+729 
-743 HMQMGNTYM
+743 
-752 SHVILV
+752 
-758 LWFFGMYLRLCS
+758 
-770 GEYHA
+770 
-775 KRKVSLW
+775 
-782 IFYVLLA
+782 
-789 IVCGMSGVRY
+789 
-799 LLALQC
+799 
-805 PLVLT
+805 
-810 SFFYLLGGEEF
+810 
-821 QSFRGEMTKEHFQ
+821 
-834 TLFSTDRMR
+834 
-843 YFLYSLAGAFFAVVG
+843 
-858 YGINVVFISHKYVFQ
+858 
-873 TYGATNFIALY
+873 
-884 HGVLFDRIQNAVGCL
+884 
-899 LMLFG
+899 
-904 YIPDKGF
+904 
-911 LSLRGVVTMAA
+911 
-922 FVLLGIYGYVTVK
+922 
-935 SGKMQR
+935 
-941 VTGFR
+941 
-946 SLITLFLK
+946 
-954 VSFVLNLFVFIF
+954 
-966 TTSTMV
+966 
-972 PRYYIT
+972 
-978 IFIFALPVLCFYLE
+978 
-992 EEKMPFD
+992 
-999 RFAVAA
+999 
-1005 LLTICLILGTGKTVM
+1005 
-1020 SFLTVDKNETKRP
+1020 
-1033 VAEFLAG
+1033 
-1040 NGYDFGFATYNNAN
+1040 
-1054 IITELTNGEV
+1054 
-1064 EIGNIGDPEHLE
+1064 
-1076 YFKWSSPMKYYE
+1076 
-1088 EGYHAG
+1088 
-1094 ETFLLLTAEECA
+1094 
-1106 EYAEAPALNQGEKVY
+1106 
-1121 EDGSYTVYVFDSTED
+1121 
-1136 LMDCA
+1136 
-1141 VARQ
+1141 